1 MSALCGGDDLLNI
14 TEDGEYISEVQ
25 RNTITLL
32 ASSSFNGGVARSHA
46 GAAHERRSERLATLI
61 NGVFANRLQYYL

>member
-1 MSALCGGDDLLNI
+1 MSVMSALCDLLNI

-32 ASSSFNGGVARSHA
+32 ASSSFGGVARSHA
-46 GAAHERRSERLATLI
+46 GTAHERRSERLATLI

>member
-25 RNTITLL
+25 RNTTP
-32 ASSSFNGGVARSHA
+32 ASKLFIWGSREKSRGSSTRKEKRAARYSHKW
-46 GAAHERRSERLATLI
+46 S
-61 NGVFANRLQYYL
+61 FC

>member
-1 MSALCGGDDLLNI
+1 MSVMSALCGGDDLLNI

-32 ASSSFNGGVARSHA
+32 ASSSFGGVARSLA
-46 GAAHERRSERLATLI
+46 GAAHEQHTKGEASGSLLS
-61 NGVFANRLQYYL
+61 